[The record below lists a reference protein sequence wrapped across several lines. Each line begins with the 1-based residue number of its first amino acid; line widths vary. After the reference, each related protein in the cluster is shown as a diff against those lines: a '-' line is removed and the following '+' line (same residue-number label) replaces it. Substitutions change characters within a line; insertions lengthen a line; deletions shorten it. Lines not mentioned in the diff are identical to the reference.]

1 MSVNTP
7 NYNLVPENTVRG
19 TLVAPHLIGEPS
31 SLLAEVKTEAI
42 MAIKE
47 LAPIPLRT
55 PSAGFKP
62 FRYPWAFHLWQEHER
77 VHWMAEEI
85 DLGTDVLDW
94 ERHLNPCEKNL
105 LTQVFRLFTKS
116 DEEVANN
123 YMTRLGGLFKPTE
136 VQMMLAS
143 FGSRE
148 GTHINAY
155 SLLLETV
162 GMPETEYSAFA
173 GYEAMKAK
181 VDHWSSFRVD
191 TDADILRTLAMFGGF
206 AEGLQVFASFAMMM
220 NFPRQ
225 NKLKGMGQVVSWSV
239 RDESIHCEGII
250 KLYHQFA
257 MESGALTR
265 AVKDDI
271 QDTANMVIQ
280 LEDNFIDLAFEMGG
294 VEGMEP
300 DDIKAYIRFVKDWR
314 LYQLGLAEAP
324 TRANPLPWLQSLL
337 SGVEHANFFETR
349 ATAYSKASSR
359 GTYRDVWDRFD
370 QQQQGRS

>member
-1 MSVNTP
+1 MPVNDP
-7 NYNLVPENTVRG
+7 NYDLIPEG
-19 TLVAPHLIGEPS
+19 TIRNGLVAPMILGESSPLI
-31 SLLAEVKTEAI
+31 AELKAETI

-47 LAPIPLRT
+47 LAPISLRT
-55 PSAGFKP
+55 PSVGFKP
-62 FRYPWAFHLWQEHER
+62 LRYPWALNLWQEHER
-77 VHWMAEEI
+77 VHWMPEEA
-85 DLGTDVLDW
+85 DLGPDVMDW
-94 ERHLNPCEKNL
+94 ERHLNPGEKNL

-136 VQMMLAS
+136 IQMMLAS
-143 FGSRE
+143 FGNRE
-148 GTHINAY
+148 GTHVNAY

-162 GMPETEYSAFA
+162 GMPEAEYSAFSS
-173 GYEAMKAK
+173 YEAMKAK

-206 AEGLQVFASFAMMM
+206 AEGLQIFASFAMLM

-225 NKLKGMGQVVSWSV
+225 NKMKGMGQVVSWSV

-265 AVKDDI
+265 AVKDEI
-271 QDTANMVIQ
+271 CDTAETVIR

-300 DDIKAYIRFVKDWR
+300 DDVKAYIRFVKDWR

-324 TRANPLPWLQSLL
+324 TRPNPLPWLQSLL
-337 SGVEHANFFETR
+337 SGVEHANFFETKS
-349 ATAYSKASSR
+349 TAYSKAASR
-359 GTYRDVWDRFD
+359 GTYLDVWDRFD
-370 QQQQGRS
+370 RLQGNR